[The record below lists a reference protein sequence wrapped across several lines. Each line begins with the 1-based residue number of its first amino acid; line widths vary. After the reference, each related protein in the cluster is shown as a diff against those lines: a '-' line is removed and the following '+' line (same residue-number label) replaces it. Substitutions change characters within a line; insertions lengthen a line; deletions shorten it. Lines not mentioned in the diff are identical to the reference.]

1 MIIINRDS
9 AMKLVLATI
18 VFGWFLSYANAQDV
32 GVPGVFDF
40 HGPISRDRD
49 RHHDDW
55 DNDWRHAPRGYWRH
69 HHHRCWDEDEGE
81 WKAC

>member
-1 MIIINRDS
+1 
-9 AMKLVLATI
+9 MKLVLTA
-18 VFGWFLSYANAQDV
+18 VFFGLFLSIANAQDV

-40 HGPISRDRD
+40 HGPLSGDRDRD

-55 DNDWRHAPRGYWRH
+55 EHDWRHAPRWNG